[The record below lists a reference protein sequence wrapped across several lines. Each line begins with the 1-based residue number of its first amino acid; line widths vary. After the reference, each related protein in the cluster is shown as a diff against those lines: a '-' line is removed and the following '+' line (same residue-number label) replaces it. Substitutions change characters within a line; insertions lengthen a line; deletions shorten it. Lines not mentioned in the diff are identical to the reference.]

1 MICKMYIIIFII
13 SLPRCKLLVVKLAC
27 RYLNEERLEIQ
38 VWVTYQ
44 PESADVR
51 PRTRD
56 KLIGSAFLD
65 LETLADFRRKQHR
78 IRFEPSRALQ
88 AGHVPIYLFLYF
100 NN

>member
-1 MICKMYIIIFII
+1 LKTKFVNIFLHFI
-13 SLPRCKLLVVKLAC
+13 SENLQFNKVADEMNFVNSECLC

-44 PESADVR
+44 IDSDDVR

-65 LETLADFRRKQHR
+65 LTSLADSRRKQHR
-78 IRFEPSRALQ
+78 IRFETS
-88 AGHVPIYLFLYF
+88 
-100 NN
+100 

>member
-1 MICKMYIIIFII
+1 MAFLVRQ
-13 SLPRCKLLVVKLAC
+13 SLLIAGRFC

-44 PESADVR
+44 TDSTDVR

-65 LETLADFRRKQHR
+65 LTSLADLRRKQHR
-78 IRFEPSRALQ
+78 IRFEP
-88 AGHVPIYLFLYF
+88 
-100 NN
+100 